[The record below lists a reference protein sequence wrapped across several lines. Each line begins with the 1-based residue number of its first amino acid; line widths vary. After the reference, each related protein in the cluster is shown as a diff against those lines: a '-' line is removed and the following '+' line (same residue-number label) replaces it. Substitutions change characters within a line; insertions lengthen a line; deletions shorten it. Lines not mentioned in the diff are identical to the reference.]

1 MSDIFLVD
9 THAHIC
15 DPVFDIDRAEVLE
28 RARAAGLHAI
38 VAVSENLKDAEIN
51 LRLAQQ
57 YRILL
62 PGAGLA
68 PSLAD
73 FAQAERVIS
82 FIRKEYRKI
91 RAIGEVGLDY
101 WRARDEE
108 GRLVQREV
116 FELFIEC
123 ALELDLPLN
132 VHSRSAGRQVIE
144 LLLKKGAKKV
154 QLHAFDGRAS
164 SALPAVEAG
173 FFFSI
178 PPSVVRSAQKQKLIR
193 SLPLGSLLI
202 ETDSPV
208 LGPTAEKRNEPAN
221 ATVSVDAIARIKGV
235 EKGEILQA
243 ASRNAKRLYSIIP
256 ES

>member
-28 RARAAGLHAI
+28 RARAAGLRAI
-38 VAVSENLKDAEIN
+38 VAVSENLKDGEIN

-57 YRILL
+57 HPILL
-62 PGAGLA
+62 PGAGLS

-73 FAQAERVIS
+73 IAEAQSVIS
-82 FIRKEYRKI
+82 FIRRERRKI
-91 RAIGEVGLDY
+91 WAIGEVGLDY
-101 WRARDEE
+101 WCARDED
-108 GRLVQREV
+108 GRMVQREV

-178 PPSVVRSAQKQKLIR
+178 PPSVVRSAQKQKLVR
-193 SLPLGSLLI
+193 RLPLGSLLI

-208 LGPTAEKRNEPAN
+208 LGPTAGERNEPAN
-221 ATVSVDAIARIKGV
+221 TNVSVEEIARIKGV
-235 EKGEILQA
+235 ERGEILQA
-243 ASRNAKRLYSIIP
+243 ASRNVKRLYGINP
-256 ES
+256 EN